1 MNRTSI
7 TKEQVTALILNAYG
21 FMCRSNSLYYC
32 HEGYVYDPTFELADI
47 NGERLEFSYNNAEI
61 CNGSVTFE
69 DVHGVYHT
77 FTILI
82 VPTDGSGIMSKL
94 LQA

>member
-32 HEGYVYDPTFELADI
+32 QQDYVHDLTFELVDI
-47 NGERLEFSYNNAEI
+47 DGECLEFGYDNAEV
-61 CNGSVTFE
+61 CNGSVSFE

-82 VPTDGSGIMSKL
+82 VPTDGSGLMPKL